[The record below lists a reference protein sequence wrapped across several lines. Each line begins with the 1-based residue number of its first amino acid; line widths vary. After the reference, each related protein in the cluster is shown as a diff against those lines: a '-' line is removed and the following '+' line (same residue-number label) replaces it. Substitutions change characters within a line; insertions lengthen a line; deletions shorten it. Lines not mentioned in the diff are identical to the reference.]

1 MKKLTCKIFLI
12 WIVVMATSCASNDIE
27 IYTDQQPVMDVRE
40 YFSGPIEGW
49 GFVQDWR
56 GNVVRRFD
64 IDMLGTWDGDTGTL
78 DENFRYYDGTTQ
90 QRSWTLTRVDD
101 SVFFGD
107 ASDVTGFNFGRMSG
121 NMLHMNYQLEVPY
134 KDGTIKLT
142 LDDRLWRLNDG
153 VVINKT
159 KMKKFGLTVGHLTVF
174 MKKVNP

>member
-1 MKKLTCKIFLI
+1 MT
-12 WIVVMATSCASNDIE
+12 TSCASNDIQ
-27 IYTDQQPVMDVRE
+27 IYSEEQPVMDVRE
-40 YFSGPIEGW
+40 YFNGPIKGW

-56 GNVVRRFD
+56 GKVVRRFD
-64 IDMLGTWDGDTGTL
+64 IDMHGTWDGETGVL
-78 DENFRYYDGTTQ
+78 EEDFRYYDGTEQ
-90 QRSWTLTRVDD
+90 QRRWTLTRIND
-101 SVFFGD
+101 SEFIGE

-134 KDGTIKLT
+134 KDGSITLT

-174 MKKVNP
+174 MQKQEPEN